1 MIELDEEMGGA
12 ADEQPS
18 EESSWIGRVA
28 DATSDF
34 ESIGAEVAAELGL

>member
-1 MIELDEEMGGA
+1 MIELNDEMGGA
-12 ADEQPS
+12 ADERPS
-18 EESSWIGRVA
+18 EESGWIGRVT